1 MAVIQDIIAALW
13 QHDFAALADPHI
25 VSVVYFVMF
34 ATLFLENGLLP
45 ASFLPGDSLLILA
58 GALIAQGVMDFL
70 PTIAIL
76 TAAASLGCWLSYI
89 QGRWLGNT
97 KTVKGW
103 LAQLPAKYHQRATCM
118 FDRHGLLALLA
129 GRFLAFVRT
138 LLPTMAGI
146 SGLPNRRFQFFNWL
160 SGLLWVS
167 VVTSFG
173 YALSMIPFV
182 KRHEDQV
189 MTFLM
194 ILPIALL
201 TAGLLELS
209 VDTVPVSVRDSLVLS
224 VPAASVVPQAV
235 SNKAMQSV
243 KIVRNFLF
251 VFMIKFSFE

>member
-129 GRFLAFVRT
+129 GRFL
-138 LLPTMAGI
+138 
-146 SGLPNRRFQFFNWL
+146 
-160 SGLLWVS
+160 
-167 VVTSFG
+167 
-173 YALSMIPFV
+173 
-182 KRHEDQV
+182 H
-189 MTFLM
+189 
-194 ILPIALL
+194 
-201 TAGLLELS
+201 LS
-209 VDTVPVSVRDSLVLS
+209 VRCCQPWREFPVCQTAASSFQLVKWIAVGQRGNQFWLCLKYDSVR
-224 VPAASVVPQAV
+224 
-235 SNKAMQSV
+235 
-243 KIVRNFLF
+243 
-251 VFMIKFSFE
+251 

>member
-58 GALIAQGVMDFL
+58 GAL
-70 PTIAIL
+70 
-76 TAAASLGCWLSYI
+76 
-89 QGRWLGNT
+89 
-97 KTVKGW
+97 
-103 LAQLPAKYHQRATCM
+103 

-201 TAGLLELS
+201 TAGLLG
-209 VDTVPVSVRDSLVLS
+209 T
-224 VPAASVVPQAV
+224 
-235 SNKAMQSV
+235 
-243 KIVRNFLF
+243 LF
-251 VFMIKFSFE
+251 VVIKKKYCNA

>member
-1 MAVIQDIIAALW
+1 MYIK
-13 QHDFAALADPHI
+13 
-25 VSVVYFVMF
+25 
-34 ATLFLENGLLP
+34 GK
-45 ASFLPGDSLLILA
+45 IL
-58 GALIAQGVMDFL
+58 GIC
-70 PTIAIL
+70 
-76 TAAASLGCWLSYI
+76 TAACAAVFVGTAVAAWYADSSEYVFSGNVTVEDSVRNSL
-89 QGRWLGNT
+89 
-97 KTVKGW
+97 
-103 LAQLPAKYHQRATCM
+103 
-118 FDRHGLLALLA
+118 DLLALLA

-201 TAGLLELS
+201 TAGLLG
-209 VDTVPVSVRDSLVLS
+209 T
-224 VPAASVVPQAV
+224 
-235 SNKAMQSV
+235 
-243 KIVRNFLF
+243 LF
-251 VFMIKFSFE
+251 VVIKKKYCNA

>member
-45 ASFLPGDSLLILA
+45 ASFFPGDSLLILA

-103 LAQLPAKYHQRATCM
+103 LAQLPAKYHQRATGSEKT
-118 FDRHGLLALLA
+118 DHINDVERQDD
-129 GRFLAFVRT
+129 
-138 LLPTMAGI
+138 
-146 SGLPNRRFQFFNWL
+146 SGSTNEDEIM
-160 SGLLWVS
+160 
-167 VVTSFG
+167 
-173 YALSMIPFV
+173 YA
-182 KRHEDQV
+182 
-189 MTFLM
+189 
-194 ILPIALL
+194 IA
-201 TAGLLELS
+201 S
-209 VDTVPVSVRDSLVLS
+209 
-224 VPAASVVPQAV
+224 
-235 SNKAMQSV
+235 
-243 KIVRNFLF
+243 
-251 VFMIKFSFE
+251 

>member
-138 LLPTMAGI
+138 LLPTMAGNFR
-146 SGLPNRRFQFFNWL
+146 SAKPPFPVFQL
-160 SGLLWVS
+160 
-167 VVTSFG
+167 
-173 YALSMIPFV
+173 V
-182 KRHEDQV
+182 KR
-189 MTFLM
+189 
-194 ILPIALL
+194 IAVGQRGNQFRLCL
-201 TAGLLELS
+201 KY
-209 VDTVPVSVRDSLVLS
+209 DSVR
-224 VPAASVVPQAV
+224 
-235 SNKAMQSV
+235 
-243 KIVRNFLF
+243 
-251 VFMIKFSFE
+251 